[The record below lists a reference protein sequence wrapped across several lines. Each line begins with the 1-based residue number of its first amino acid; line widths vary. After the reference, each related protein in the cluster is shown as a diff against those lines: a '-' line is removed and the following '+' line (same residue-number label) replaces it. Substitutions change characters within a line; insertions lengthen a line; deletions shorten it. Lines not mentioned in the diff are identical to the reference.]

1 MESGRAGE
9 APRSGKNGKVSQ
21 GKTLLVVDDE
31 PDIRDSLRD
40 ALEDEGY
47 RVEVA
52 RNGKEAL
59 DVLPTLEKPF
69 AVILDIIMPVMSGA
83 EFYAALRADAHFADT
98 PVLISTSDASRA
110 PSGVLI
116 MKKPIDLERFLDA
129 VANLF

>member
-1 MESGRAGE
+1 MESVRAGE
-9 APRSGKNGKVSQ
+9 ANGKVSQ
-21 GKTLLVVDDE
+21 RKTLLVVDDE
-31 PDIRDSLRD
+31 PDIRESLRD

-47 RVEVA
+47 RVAVA

-59 DVLPTLEKPF
+59 EVLRTLEKPF

-83 EFYAALRADAHFADT
+83 EFYAALQADAHFADT

>member
-1 MESGRAGE
+1 MESVRAGE
-9 APRSGKNGKVSQ
+9 ANGKVSQ
-21 GKTLLVVDDE
+21 RKTLLVVDDE
-31 PDIRDSLRD
+31 PDIRESLRD

-47 RVEVA
+47 RVAVA

-59 DVLPTLEKPF
+59 EVLRTLEKPF

-83 EFYAALRADAHFADT
+83 EFYAALQADALFADT

-129 VANLF
+129 VASLF

>member
-1 MESGRAGE
+1 MESVRAGE
-9 APRSGKNGKVSQ
+9 ANGKVSQ
-21 GKTLLVVDDE
+21 RKTLLVVDDE
-31 PDIRDSLRD
+31 PDIRESLRD

-47 RVEVA
+47 RVAVA

-59 DVLPTLEKPF
+59 EVLRTLEKPF

-83 EFYAALRADAHFADT
+83 EFYAALQADPHFADT